1 MKVNEDG
8 TVRYTPVLDS
18 KEMPFPGGSA
28 YADISTTDGAGS
40 QTLTTAGTWYAINQ
54 WLTDGLA
61 VNATPSAASSNI
73 TVVSSG
79 DYMVSAIMSVQPDA
93 TETYIFRLV
102 KLTGPSL
109 IPTQLAETFVVSANG
124 DVVAVGMNK
133 PATLAAG
140 DQVRVEVQNP
150 TNNSTAIVLDSGVL
164 SIVRIG

>member
-1 MKVNEDG
+1 
-8 TVRYTPVLDS
+8 
-18 KEMPFPGGSA
+18 
-28 YADISTTDGAGS
+28 
-40 QTLTTAGTWYAINQ
+40 
-54 WLTDGLA
+54 
-61 VNATPSAASSNI
+61 
-73 TVVSSG
+73 
-79 DYMVSAIMSVQPDA
+79 MVSAIMSVQPDA

-102 KLTGPSL
+102 RLTGPSL

-150 TNNSTAIVLDSGVL
+150 TNNSTAIVLASGVL